1 MSEKQAKA
9 ERQAQKPILKRLLD
23 IEADLTGLVDAL
35 NKSLTL
41 VEQRLTTLDEVS
53 NAVVSVLGVELV
65 QAAITASH
73 VKKAKADADAQAK
86 ALLMAV
92 DKGLVIKS
100 ELLTEKS
107 VIVGRELDK
116 DGNEVPPGRVQ
127 MLYGQIK
134 EEFRAALLG
143 KPVGT
148 QIDTPVGGKFEVVDL
163 YEIQEKPVPPAEAKA
178 KTEEEEKAAQ
188 DAAEARVAEAVAA
201 VASSEPTVEI
211 LPDSSDQVDAELLAD
226 LENDT
231 AKVA

>member
-9 ERQAQKPILKRLLD
+9 ERAAQKPLLKRLAD

-41 VEQRLTTLDEVS
+41 VEQRLGNLDEVT
-53 NAVVSVLGVELV
+53 NAVVGIVGVQSVQE
-65 QAAITASH
+65 AITAMH

-107 VIVGRELDK
+107 VIFGRELDK